1 MDKNKWPFCL
11 QWEKFA
17 SCLEQ
22 YIWLTLCRSRCSWIM
37 KKSAKLILSIKKERM
52 WRTMKG
58 LHENDLLDGKMAYEI
73 WNTNAQG
80 KRNPDFVSKISS
92 ELIIPTQKQDF
103 QVARNRSLKMPALC
117 SSVIKRLNGMLGTTK
132 KKRTKQNFTLPQW
145 RSMFLMYVE
154 YCM

>member
-1 MDKNKWPFCL
+1 
-11 QWEKFA
+11 
-17 SCLEQ
+17 
-22 YIWLTLCRSRCSWIM
+22 
-37 KKSAKLILSIKKERM
+37 
-52 WRTMKG
+52 MKG

-154 YCM
+154 YCV